1 MLLYTLYGN
10 VTLPNFIVITRKYQT
25 EIMAKM
31 SNTVATLLAG
41 VAVGVAVGYL
51 LATDKDK
58 RREDMAKLKKG
69 LDNIKD
75 KFGKMPADVEENIYT

>member
-1 MLLYTLYGN
+1 
-10 VTLPNFIVITRKYQT
+10 
-25 EIMAKM
+25 MAKM

-58 RREDMAKLKKG
+58 RKEDMEKLKKG
-69 LDNIKD
+69 LSTIKD
-75 KFGKMPADVEENIYT
+75 KFGKMPADIEENIYT